1 MSQLIIALSKGRIL
15 KDTLPLLKVA
25 GIELLEDP
33 DKSRKLIF
41 PTTHPQVNIIIIR
54 ATDVPTYV
62 ENGAADIGVAGK
74 DVLDGAW
81 CKWCL

>member
-33 DKSRKLIF
+33 EKSRKLIF
-41 PTTHPQVNIIIIR
+41 PTTHPQVQIVIIR
-54 ATDVPTYV
+54 ATDVRLMSKMV
-62 ENGAADIGVAGK
+62 RLMS
-74 DVLDGAW
+74 VLQA
-81 CKWCL
+81 KTS

>member
-33 DKSRKLIF
+33 EKSRKLIF
-41 PTTHPQVNIIIIR
+41 PTTHPQVS
-54 ATDVPTYV
+54 
-62 ENGAADIGVAGK
+62 K
-74 DVLDGAW
+74 
-81 CKWCL
+81 

>member
-33 DKSRKLIF
+33 EKSRK
-41 PTTHPQVNIIIIR
+41 HHR
-54 ATDVPTYV
+54 SDH
-62 ENGAADIGVAGK
+62 
-74 DVLDGAW
+74 
-81 CKWCL
+81 